1 MNNYES
7 FESKFKVNTETPY
20 EENIQKLKEIFP
32 SIFEDGKINYN
43 KLREAVEKPSDTESN
58 EKNTEPY
65 GLFWAE
71 KSKVIKEYHKY
82 NNTAFSFKA
91 NEQRS
96 VNFNTTENII
106 IEGDNLHSL
115 ALLKEAY
122 KGKVK
127 MIYIDP
133 PYNTGNCF
141 IYEDNFSETP
151 EEYKKRNNL
160 IDENGLATQ
169 SNIND
174 KINGRFHSKWLSMMY
189 SRLKLAR
196 DLLRDDGVIFVSIDD
211 NEQANL
217 KLLMDEVF
225 GEENFVCNM
234 PRKTKP
240 SVTTKSKAELQTL
253 HDYTLVY
260 WKNKK
265 QSSFNLKHIGIKEY
279 LLEDDR
285 GKFYILPLQDNGP
298 HGTKTARPNLH
309 YTIYQNPNGELSLEK
324 KDGSIELLPKKHKN
338 DDGRWMWSKKK
349 FQKDINDLYVKD
361 NKVYIK
367 HYYDGNE
374 DQNKYQTEKTWLD
387 QFPNR
392 LGSTTLSELGLKN
405 IMSYPKPIEMIK
417 FFITI
422 STQDNDI
429 ILDFFAGSGTT
440 GHAVMEINLENKKKA
455 IENGEDPTLVGNR
468 KYIMVQL
475 PEIIDEKTYAYKEGY
490 KKISD
495 ITIERIKRAGN
506 KISEENP
513 DIDLDVGFKVF
524 ALTESNFKS
533 IGKDTEEDKLPKQQE
548 LWREGI
554 IKENKTNK
562 DIVYELLLRKGFQLN
577 ENIINNDD
585 YAFAEFSNENNY
597 YIVVLYNNITQA
609 IVKKI
614 IERIDSETALCTHLL
629 IKEKGFTNN
638 DLAKMN
644 LHHTIKQLDIK
655 VKIEYL

>member
-1 MNNYES
+1 M
-7 FESKFKVNTETPY
+7 
-20 EENIQKLKEIFP
+20 
-32 SIFEDGKINYN
+32 
-43 KLREAVEKPSDTESN
+43 AVEKLTLSWKGEEQAIEDFENYSVNGYELTEN
-58 EKNTEPY
+58 IE
-65 GLFWAE
+65 
-71 KSKVIKEYHKY
+71 
-82 NNTAFSFKA
+82 
-91 NEQRS
+91 RS
-96 VNFNTTENII
+96 VNFDTTENII
-106 IEGDNLHSL
+106 IEGDNLPAL

-133 PYNTGNCF
+133 PYNTGKKGLYSDKF
-141 IYEDNFSETP
+141 
-151 EEYKKRNNL
+151 YKARECK
-160 IDENGLATQ
+160 
-169 SNIND
+169 
-174 KINGRFHSKWLSMMY
+174 HSKWLSMMY
-189 SRLKLAR
+189 PRLKLAR
-196 DLLRDDGVIFVSIDD
+196 ELLRDDSVIFVSIDD
-211 NEQANL
+211 HEQANL

-324 KDGSIELLPKKHKN
+324 KDGSIELLPKKHNN

-475 PEIIDEKTYAYKEGY
+475 PEIIDEKTDAYKAGY

-495 ITIERIKRAGN
+495 ITIERIKRVGN
-506 KISEENP
+506 KIIEENP

-524 ALTESNFKS
+524 ALT
-533 IGKDTEEDKLPKQQE
+533 
-548 LWREGI
+548 
-554 IKENKTNK
+554 
-562 DIVYELLLRKGFQLN
+562 
-577 ENIINNDD
+577 
-585 YAFAEFSNENNY
+585 
-597 YIVVLYNNITQA
+597 
-609 IVKKI
+609 
-614 IERIDSETALCTHLL
+614 
-629 IKEKGFTNN
+629 
-638 DLAKMN
+638 
-644 LHHTIKQLDIK
+644 
-655 VKIEYL
+655 